1 MSKRST
7 YIIYRLSDGQ
17 DTYVGMTTQTLSTR
31 LRQHKKDAKL
41 DGESC
46 AITAKLCKKKLP
58 KDVKALHRRLR
69 DHGAKF
75 RIAALK
81 TMENATYRQAHAEE
95 KKMKAKHSNLAAW

>member
-1 MSKRST
+1 MNAS
-7 YIIYRLSDGQ
+7 
-17 DTYVGMTTQTLSTR
+17 LSTAPVY
-31 LRQHKKDAKL
+31 LLGCTYPMDDAKL

-69 DHGAKF
+69 DHGDKF

-95 KKMKAKHSNLAAW
+95 KKMKAKHSNLAA